1 MRFYPPNPRMGPN
14 QPAYRQRFGPSNRM
28 GRQDESFYYPN
39 RFRRRDDSY
48 SYPYQYS
55 RQPQPYYYPPQD
67 TGYDAQFGN
76 PYEQQQQYSQFGGG
90 GRLPGRLN
98 SLMGHAGTLTN
109 GYYMMRQIGSLLGMF
124 RF

>member
-1 MRFYPPNPRMGPN
+1 MRFYPPNPRRGPA
-14 QPAYRQRFGPSNRM
+14 PPVYRQRFGPSNQM
-28 GRQDESFYYPN
+28 GRQEGSYYPN
-39 RFRRRDDSY
+39 QFRRRDDSY

-67 TGYDAQFGN
+67 TGYDSQFGN
-76 PYEQQQQYSQFGGG
+76 PYEQQQYSQFG

-98 SLMGHAGTLTN
+98 TLMGHAGTLRN
-109 GYYMMRQIGSLLGMF
+109 GYYMMRQVGSLLGMF